1 MPLDLD
7 RFWKALNPSKPLN
20 IAHAE
25 DVKYYIDFS
34 DVRGGNVTRQLART
48 IERLKDSPT
57 CQLFTGHIGCGKS
70 TELLCLQTHLTKA
83 GFHVVFF
90 ESSDEMDLND
100 VDVTDIL
107 MAIARQ
113 VSASLEAINICLKPN
128 YFVSLFREVSEI
140 LRTPIEISNVQ
151 FSAGLAS
158 VTAST
163 KDSPE
168 LRRQM
173 RQIMEPRTN
182 NILESINQE
191 LLAPAD
197 AALKKKGYKGLVV
210 LIDNLDRL
218 DNAEKAGKPQPAYL
232 FVDRGEQLRRLN
244 CHVVYTIPIVLVF
257 SNEANPLANRFGIDP
272 QVLPM
277 VITRY
282 ADELTQWQSAL
293 NDEADILL
301 YGCNVAAG
309 AAGQAFVTQ
318 LHQLTGADIAA
329 STDLTG
335 TAALGGDWQLEYT
348 QGQIE
353 TELAVEASVLETYGA
368 TLVTPIRYEVEDWS
382 LKDFKTE
389 SWNFASNQQTVRL
402 TANSGTATTTF
413 NEVDG
418 LYEVKIGYFD
428 ENDGEADATLTVGSQ
443 SFSWQFDKAFPGTVP
458 TDKNDTFVEWQP
470 PIELKQGD
478 LIELVANKNLEEYAR
493 IDYVEFTLIEEPG
506 TLSFANATRLE
517 EHTSELQSQ
526 STISYAVFCLKKKS
540 LHLNLYQI
548 SPCLPD

>member
-158 VTAST
+158 GTAST

-197 AALKKKGYKGLVV
+197 AALKKKGY
-210 LIDNLDRL
+210 
-218 DNAEKAGKPQPAYL
+218 
-232 FVDRGEQLRRLN
+232 
-244 CHVVYTIPIVLVF
+244 
-257 SNEANPLANRFGIDP
+257 
-272 QVLPM
+272 
-277 VITRY
+277 
-282 ADELTQWQSAL
+282 
-293 NDEADILL
+293 
-301 YGCNVAAG
+301 
-309 AAGQAFVTQ
+309 
-318 LHQLTGADIAA
+318 
-329 STDLTG
+329 
-335 TAALGGDWQLEYT
+335 
-348 QGQIE
+348 
-353 TELAVEASVLETYGA
+353 
-368 TLVTPIRYEVEDWS
+368 
-382 LKDFKTE
+382 
-389 SWNFASNQQTVRL
+389 
-402 TANSGTATTTF
+402 
-413 NEVDG
+413 
-418 LYEVKIGYFD
+418 
-428 ENDGEADATLTVGSQ
+428 
-443 SFSWQFDKAFPGTVP
+443 
-458 TDKNDTFVEWQP
+458 
-470 PIELKQGD
+470 
-478 LIELVANKNLEEYAR
+478 
-493 IDYVEFTLIEEPG
+493 
-506 TLSFANATRLE
+506 
-517 EHTSELQSQ
+517 
-526 STISYAVFCLKKKS
+526 
-540 LHLNLYQI
+540 
-548 SPCLPD
+548 

>member
-197 AALKKKGYKGLVV
+197 AALKKKGYQGLVV

-282 ADELTQWQSAL
+282 ADEAL
-293 NDEADILL
+293 CEAGLELLRQLIL
-301 YGCNVAAG
+301 AR
-309 AAGQAFVTQ
+309 AFPETLPSDRLERV
-318 LHQLTGADIAA
+318 GEIFE
-329 STDLTG
+329 DL
-335 TAALGGDWQLEYT
+335 
-348 QGQIE
+348 
-353 TELAVEASVLETYGA
+353 A
-368 TLVTPIRYEVEDWS
+368 TLDLLCMASGGHVRNLLKLGFSCLQRMDPPFSRECVERVVRQRRSELLSAITPDEMALLQQVKREKKARGETSYEVL
-382 LKDFKTE
+382 LKSMFVFEYRSDDYGHWFDV
-389 SWNFASNQQTVRL
+389 NPI
-402 TANSGTATTTF
+402 
-413 NEVDG
+413 
-418 LYEVKIGYFD
+418 LYD
-428 ENDGEADATLTVGSQ
+428 
-443 SFSWQFDKAFPGTVP
+443 
-458 TDKNDTFVEWQP
+458 
-470 PIELKQGD
+470 D
-478 LIELVANKNLEEYAR
+478 L
-493 IDYVEFTLIEEPG
+493 
-506 TLSFANATRLE
+506 
-517 EHTSELQSQ
+517 
-526 STISYAVFCLKKKS
+526 
-540 LHLNLYQI
+540 
-548 SPCLPD
+548 

>member
-1 MPLDLD
+1 MALDID
-7 RFWKALNPSKPLN
+7 RIWKALNPSRPLD
-20 IAHAE
+20 IANAE
-25 DVKYYIDFS
+25 DQQYYIDFS

-48 IERLKDSPT
+48 IERQYDIPT

-70 TELLCLQTHLTKA
+70 TELLCLKNQLTQA

-128 YFVSLFREVSEI
+128 YFVKLFREVSEI
-140 LRTPIEISNVQ
+140 LRTPVEISNVS
-151 FSAGLAS
+151 FSVGLAS

-197 AALKKKGYKGLVV
+197 AALKAKGYKGLVV

-218 DNAEKAGKPQPAYL
+218 DNTEKAGKSQPAYL

-257 SNEANPLANRFGIDP
+257 SNDINPLANRFGIDP

-277 VITRY
+277 VIVRY
-282 ADELTQWQSAL
+282 ADERLCETGLTLLRQLMLARTFPRTTPRDRLTRVHEVFEDLDTLDQLCLASGGHVRNLLKLGFSCLQRMDPPFSRECVDRVIRQRRNELLRAITP
-293 NDEADILL
+293 DEMELLRQVKQEKKARGETSYEILL
-301 YGCNVAAG
+301 KSMFAFEYRSDDYGHWFDVN
-309 AAGQAFVTQ
+309 
-318 LHQLTGADIAA
+318 
-329 STDLTG
+329 
-335 TAALGGDWQLEYT
+335 
-348 QGQIE
+348 
-353 TELAVEASVLETYGA
+353 
-368 TLVTPIRYEVEDWS
+368 PILYD
-382 LKDFKTE
+382 DF
-389 SWNFASNQQTVRL
+389 
-402 TANSGTATTTF
+402 
-413 NEVDG
+413 
-418 LYEVKIGYFD
+418 
-428 ENDGEADATLTVGSQ
+428 
-443 SFSWQFDKAFPGTVP
+443 
-458 TDKNDTFVEWQP
+458 
-470 PIELKQGD
+470 
-478 LIELVANKNLEEYAR
+478 
-493 IDYVEFTLIEEPG
+493 
-506 TLSFANATRLE
+506 
-517 EHTSELQSQ
+517 
-526 STISYAVFCLKKKS
+526 
-540 LHLNLYQI
+540 
-548 SPCLPD
+548 

>member
-1 MPLDLD
+1 MSLDLD

-20 IAHAE
+20 IANVE
-25 DVKYYIDFS
+25 DQKYYIDFS

-48 IERLKDSPT
+48 IERQHDTST

-70 TELLCLQTHLTKA
+70 TELLCLKTQLTKA

-128 YFVSLFREVSEI
+128 YFVKLFREVSDI
-140 LRTPIEISNVQ
+140 LRTPVEISNVQ
-151 FSAGLAS
+151 FSVGLAS

-191 LLAPAD
+191 LLQPAND
-197 AALKKKGYKGLVV
+197 ALKQRGYKGLVV

-218 DNAEKAGKPQPAYL
+218 DNTEKAGKSQPAYL

-257 SNEANPLANRFGIDP
+257 SNDVNTLANRFGIDP

-277 VITRY
+277 VIVRY
-282 ADELTQWQSAL
+282 ADERLCDNGLT
-293 NDEADILL
+293 LL
-301 YGCNVAAG
+301 RQLMLARTFPETAPGDRVARVNEV
-309 AAGQAFVTQ
+309 F
-318 LHQLTGADIAA
+318 
-329 STDLTG
+329 
-335 TAALGGDWQLEYT
+335 EN
-348 QGQIE
+348 
-353 TELAVEASVLETYGA
+353 LETLDQLCLASGGHVRNLLKLGFSCLQRMDPPFSRECVERVIRQRRNELLRA
-368 TLVTPIRYEVEDWS
+368 ITPDEME
-382 LKDFKTE
+382 LL
-389 SWNFASNQQTVRL
+389 QQVRKEKK
-402 TANSGTATTTF
+402 AR
-413 NEVDG
+413 
-418 LYEVKIGYFD
+418 
-428 ENDGEADATLTVGSQ
+428 GEANYEMLLKSMFVFEYRSDDYGH
-443 SFSWQFDKAFPGTVP
+443 WFDV
-458 TDKNDTFVEWQP
+458 N
-470 PIELKQGD
+470 PILHGD
-478 LIELVANKNLEEYAR
+478 
-493 IDYVEFTLIEEPG
+493 F
-506 TLSFANATRLE
+506 
-517 EHTSELQSQ
+517 
-526 STISYAVFCLKKKS
+526 
-540 LHLNLYQI
+540 
-548 SPCLPD
+548 

>member
-197 AALKKKGYKGLVV
+197 AALKKKGYQGLVV

-282 ADELTQWQSAL
+282 ADEAL
-293 NDEADILL
+293 CEAGLELLRQLIL
-301 YGCNVAAG
+301 A
-309 AAGQAFVTQ
+309 
-318 LHQLTGADIAA
+318 
-329 STDLTG
+329 
-335 TAALGGDWQLEYT
+335 
-348 QGQIE
+348 
-353 TELAVEASVLETYGA
+353 
-368 TLVTPIRYEVEDWS
+368 R
-382 LKDFKTE
+382 
-389 SWNFASNQQTVRL
+389 
-402 TANSGTATTTF
+402 
-413 NEVDG
+413 
-418 LYEVKIGYFD
+418 
-428 ENDGEADATLTVGSQ
+428 
-443 SFSWQFDKAFPGTVP
+443 AFP
-458 TDKNDTFVEWQP
+458 E
-470 PIELKQGD
+470 
-478 LIELVANKNLEEYAR
+478 
-493 IDYVEFTLIEEPG
+493 TLP
-506 TLSFANATRLE
+506 SDRLE
-517 EHTSELQSQ
+517 RVGEIFEDL
-526 STISYAVFCLKKKS
+526 A
-540 LHLNLYQI
+540 
-548 SPCLPD
+548 